1 MSIAAETTGA
11 LILMFLENIVDRS
24 TSLGKTS
31 LREGIRRTSS
41 KVRPS
46 GMNLFDSDCMADV
59 VIIGKDK

>member
-1 MSIAAETTGA
+1 
-11 LILMFLENIVDRS
+11 MFLENIVERS

-31 LREGIRRTSS
+31 LRAGIRRTSS
-41 KVRPS
+41 KVSPS